1 MQTDFFL
8 ACPVLGAICVR
19 METSLLKTWA
29 AGFELITDGFERI
42 ALCAGR
48 GKMLLGRKFHLK
60 PYYVC

>member
-42 ALCAGR
+42 ALCAQGEGR
-48 GKMLLGRKFHLK
+48 
-60 PYYVC
+60 CS